1 MLTFKKLIP
10 LVCCLTLGSITFQSA
25 AEYTL
30 PDYQEFTLDNGLT
43 VMLMEQ
49 NEVPLIDVNIVV
61 KAGAIADNKAGLAQ
75 LTADSIIFGTQSKT
89 KAELN
94 DELDFIGA
102 NLNSFANLEFSRV
115 TASFANKDQKQVLA
129 LLQAMVLTPRFDAKD
144 FDNHKKRH
152 LLKLEQSKESP
163 KSVISDYF
171 ARFTFGE
178 GGYGAA
184 KNGNA
189 NSVAAI
195 SLGDVQSFHK
205 SYYQPQNTAIVVV
218 GDFDAKKM
226 KKQLSQL
233 FGKWKNGKSMPTPTI
248 SEMPTFKKSRVLLVD
263 KKDAVETT
271 FLIGGKGIKQSNED
285 RVGLSVINTILGG
298 RFTSWL
304 NDELRVNAGL
314 TYGAR
319 SRFNTYGQSGSFVM
333 STFTKTETTVD
344 AVDLALKTYKK
355 LWSEG
360 IDEETLASAKAYV
373 KGQFPPKFETSAQL
387 AALLAT
393 MYGYNIDNGYINNF
407 EEQVNSLNIGK
418 TKALINKYFPK
429 DNLQFVMIGKADD
442 IKDKVAKYGDVT
454 QVNISD
460 VGFEA
465 K

>member
-1 MLTFKKLIP
+1 MMTTFNRIIP
-10 LVCCLTLGSITFQSA
+10 LVFCLVGFQSA
-25 AEYTL
+25 ANYTL

-49 NEVPLIDVNIVV
+49 NEVPLIDVNIVI
-61 KAGAIADNKAGLAQ
+61 KAGAIADNEKAGLAQ
-75 LTADSIIFGTQSKT
+75 ITADNLVFGTSSKT
-89 KAELN
+89 KSEVN
-94 DELDFIGA
+94 DEVDFIGA
-102 NLNSFANLEFSRV
+102 NLNSSANLEFSKV
-115 TASFANKDQKQVLA
+115 TASFAKKDQDQILS
-129 LLQAMVLTPRFDAKD
+129 LLQAMVLDPRFETKD
-144 FDNHKKRH
+144 FENQKKRH
-152 LLKLEQSKESP
+152 LLKLEQAKESP
-163 KSVISDYF
+163 KSVINNYF

-189 NSVAAI
+189 TSVAAI
-195 SLGDVQSFHK
+195 SLDDVKSFHQ
-205 SYYQPQNTAIVVV
+205 SYYQPKNSAIVVV
-218 GDFDAKKM
+218 GDFDTKKM
-226 KKQLSQL
+226 KKQISKL
-233 FGKWKNGKSMPTPTI
+233 FGKWKNEKSLPKTAINSMP
-248 SEMPTFKKSRVLLVD
+248 SFEKSRVLLVD

-285 RVGLSVINTILGG
+285 RVGISVINTILGG

-319 SRFNTYGQSGSFVM
+319 SRFNTYGQSGSFVI
-333 STFTKTETTVD
+333 STFTKTETTID
-344 AVDLALKTYKK
+344 AVDLALKTYEK
-355 LWSEG
+355 LWTKG
-360 IDEETLASAKAYV
+360 VNEETLASAKAYV

-393 MYGYNIDNGYINNF
+393 MYGYDIDNGYINNF
-407 EEQVNSLNIGK
+407 EEQVNSLNINK
-418 TKALINKYFPK
+418 TKELINKYFPK

-442 IKDKVAKYGDVT
+442 IKNKVVKYGEVS

-460 VGFEA
+460 VGFQA